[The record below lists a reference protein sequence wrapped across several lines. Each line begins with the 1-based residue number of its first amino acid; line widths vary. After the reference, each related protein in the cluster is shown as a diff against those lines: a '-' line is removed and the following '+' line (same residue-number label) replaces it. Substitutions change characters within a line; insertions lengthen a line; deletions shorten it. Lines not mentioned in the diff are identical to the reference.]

1 MTLIQS
7 EESKVDPQMAVSRTH
22 RTAQKVCFPLHSL
35 PRYTPLD
42 MVPVLLQG
50 DAHQLTSSMDAGL

>member
-22 RTAQKVCFPLHSL
+22 RTAQKVCPPSFS

-50 DAHQLTSSMDAGL
+50 DAHQLTSSVDAGL